1 MITTTSSPRTAA
13 GAAPPDA
20 IAGPD
25 ADGIAAATVR
35 STDADSPDRA
45 ARTDDSAAPAEQAPD
60 PFAIVVR
67 GRHTGVPRR
76 FRAAVPEKLARL
88 ARLAHDVVR
97 VDVELSR
104 EHNPRQADSCDHVEL
119 TLIGRGPVVRAAA
132 AAPEACAA
140 LDAAVD
146 KAAEQLRRDAD
157 RRHCRGTRTAEH
169 ARVES
174 SVQPGIPLP
183 T

>member
-1 MITTTSSPRTAA
+1 MITTTSRPRTAA
-13 GAAPPDA
+13 GVTPPDA
-20 IAGPD
+20 LAGPD
-25 ADGIAAATVR
+25 VDGVAAATPPR
-35 STDADSPDRA
+35 SDAEVPDRA
-45 ARTDDSAAPAEQAPD
+45 ERADDRAAQVAQAPD

-119 TLIGRGPVVRAAA
+119 TLIGRGAVVRAAA

-169 ARVES
+169 ARVAS
-174 SVQPGIPLP
+174 SVQPGIPLQ